1 MPIRSKCCLCNGNLK
16 NIKVLPEYPIS
27 FTMTKEDNYQF
38 EDMIFTQCVK
48 CNTIQLR
55 NLIDLK
61 TLYDK
66 PHNDNSIGKIWID
79 HFKEFTNMIMKFKK
93 KNGTVLEI
101 GSPTD
106 KILKYINN
114 YKDWILLDPNAKDYT
129 NNTIY
134 KDKNIKS
141 VKSFF
146 TETTSFDFKIDT
158 IIHSHLLEHLYNP
171 YELLSNM
178 SRILDNDGS
187 IFISVPNLHL
197 YSFNM
202 LFLGLHFEHT
212 YFLNEMNISY
222 LCNKCNLEIVNKEYY
237 KSHSIFYQ
245 LKKKTQQQNISI
257 NLLKNFN
264 LGYKSQLSKKINEIK
279 NMIRILK
286 TEIKDK
292 DIYIFGCH
300 SNTQAMLYFGLNT
313 NNNIKYILDNDPGKW
328 DKKLYGYQL
337 VCKSPK
343 IIKNIEQPIV
353 ICNVGPYTNEIK
365 RQLIEINDKTKI
377 L

>member
-1 MPIRSKCCLCNGNLK
+1 MPTRDACCLCNGNLK
-16 NIKVLPEYPIS
+16 DIANLSQYPIS
-27 FTMTKEDNYQF
+27 FTMTKDDNYKF
-38 EDMIFTQCVK
+38 EDMIFSECID

-61 TLYDK
+61 VLYDK
-66 PHNDNSIGKIWID
+66 PHNDNSIGNTWIE
-79 HFKEFTNMIMKFKK
+79 HFKEFSNMITKQKN

-106 KILKYINN
+106 KMLKYIDNYNN
-114 YKDWILLDPNAKDYT
+114 WILLDPNAKDYT
-129 NNTIY
+129 NSSIY

-141 VKSFF
+141 IKYFF
-146 TETTSFDFKIDT
+146 SETTFFDFKIDT

-171 YELLSNM
+171 YELLLNM
-178 SRILDNDGS
+178 GKILDNDGN

-212 YFLNEMNISY
+212 YFLNEMNMLY

-237 KSHSIFYQ
+237 KNHSIFYQ
-245 LKKKTQQQNISI
+245 LKKCKNQENISI

-264 LGYKSQLSKKINEIK
+264 LGYKSQLFKKINEIK
-279 NMIRILK
+279 KMIMIINSK
-286 TEIKDK
+286 IKDK
-292 DIYIFGCH
+292 KIYIFGCH
-300 SNTQAMLYFGLNT
+300 SNTQAMLYFGLNI
-313 NNNIKYILDNDPGKW
+313 NNVKYILDNDKGKW

-337 VCKSPK
+337 QCKSPE
-343 IIKNIEQPIV
+343 IIKNIEEPIV

-365 RQLIEINDKTKI
+365 KQLREINNKTQI